1 MRWIKALLSQLPI
14 PNLNDSQAESL
25 AALGRLRSYK
35 SALGMV
41 AEMGFIEDLID
52 ACIFEIYFND
62 HMKDRNLLVQAY
74 VKELLKRYNP
84 QASESEQLQ
93 FIESFYQ
100 TANAPDHPIRNR
112 LLRLTADSP
121 DLLAVIKEHG
131 AV

>member
-1 MRWIKALLSQLPI
+1 
-14 PNLNDSQAESL
+14 
-25 AALGRLRSYK
+25 
-35 SALGMV
+35 MV